1 MMYEQIEVTGDAG
14 IKASG
19 ATLEEAFAAAAEG
32 FYSLLTDTEKIR
44 EEKTIEVKAKGD
56 NLESLLVNFLNE
68 LVFIFD
74 TKGMLGKKVAV
85 STLGNGTATAGISG
99 EEFDPE
105 RHPRGLLV
113 KAATYH
119 NLKVENKNGRWEVE
133 VIFDI

>member
-1 MMYEQIEVTGDAG
+1 MPYEQIEVTGDAG
-14 IKASG
+14 IKACG
-19 ATLEEAFAAAAEG
+19 ATVEEAFAAAAEG

-44 EEKTIEVKAKGD
+44 KEKTIEVKAKGD
-56 NLESLLVNFLNE
+56 NPESLLVNFLNE

-85 STLGNGTATAGISG
+85 SSLGNGAIAATISG

-119 NLKVENKNGRWEVE
+119 NLKVESKNGQWELE

>member
-1 MMYEQIEVTGDAG
+1 MPYEQIEVTGDAG

-19 ATLEEAFAAAAEG
+19 ATLEEVFSAAAEG
-32 FYSLLTDTEKIR
+32 FYSLLTDTDKIC

-56 NLESLLVNFLNE
+56 SLESLIVNFLNE

-74 TKGMLGKKVAV
+74 TEGFAGKKVTVAM
-85 STLGNGTATAGISG
+85 AGDTEIFAKISG
-99 EEFDPE
+99 EEFDTE
-105 RHPRGLLV
+105 KHPRGLLV

-119 NLKVENKNGRWEVE
+119 RLKVENKNGRWEAE